1 MADIVQDTA
10 RGHATDPDA
19 VARLIAAARE
29 GDSEAH
35 DRLLPLVYEELRRVA
50 RAYLKRERPG
60 QTLQPT
66 ALVHDAWLRLMGT
79 REWSPRDR
87 AHLIGIA
94 AHTMRRILV
103 ERARA
108 RRALKRGGDVQR
120 VTLHD
125 DAIAAAGTPLDV
137 ESLDAAL
144 TRLAESHPDLAQ
156 LVELRF
162 FGGLS
167 IEATAEAL
175 DTSPSTVKRRW
186 TVARAWLARE
196 LESGSRT

>member
-1 MADIVQDTA
+1 MAYIVRDTA
-10 RGHATDPDA
+10 RGKATDPDA
-19 VARLIAAARE
+19 VARLIAAARK
-29 GDSEAH
+29 GDSDAH
-35 DRLLPLVYEELRRVA
+35 DRLLPLVYDELRRVA
-50 RAYLKRERPG
+50 RGYLRRERPG

-66 ALVHDAWLRLMGT
+66 ALVHDAWLRLMGPG
-79 REWSPRDR
+79 EWSPRDR
-87 AHLIGIA
+87 AHFIGIA

-108 RRALKRGGDVQR
+108 RRALKRGGDAQR

-125 DAIAAAGTPLDV
+125 DAMAVTATPLDV
-137 ESLDAAL
+137 ETLDAAL
-144 TRLAESHPDLAQ
+144 TRLAMSHPDLAE

-175 DTSPSTVKRRW
+175 DVSPATVKRRW
-186 TVARAWLARE
+186 TLARAWLARE
-196 LESGSRT
+196 LESGSTA

>member
-1 MADIVQDTA
+1 MADIVRDTA
-10 RGHATDPDA
+10 HGKATDPDA
-19 VARLIAAARE
+19 VARLIAAARA
-29 GDSEAH
+29 GDSDAH
-35 DRLLPLVYEELRRVA
+35 DRLLPLVYDELRRVA
-50 RAYLKRERPG
+50 RGYLKRERPG

-87 AHLIGIA
+87 AHFIGIA

-108 RRALKRGGDVQR
+108 RHALKRGGDVQR
-120 VTLHD
+120 VTLHE
-125 DAIAAAGTPLDV
+125 DAIPSEGPAFDV
-137 ESLDAAL
+137 ETLDAVL
-144 TRLAESHPDLAQ
+144 TRLALSHPDLAT

-167 IEATAEAL
+167 IEATAEAM
-175 DTSPSTVKRRW
+175 DTSPATVKRRW
-186 TVARAWLARE
+186 TLARAWLARE
-196 LESGSRT
+196 LESGPTP